1 MATVNINLRKRDG
14 TPQKDLTSIKWAWFD
29 QTDPNSFT
37 APAVTGTTETTDTLG
52 DIVVDITGTALSI
65 GQFGCL
71 ALMSSDN
78 TYTGI
83 YRLEVKQ

>member
-1 MATVNINLRKRDG
+1 MATVIVNLRRRDG
-14 TPQKDLTSIKWAWFD
+14 TAQKDLTNIKWAWFD

-37 APAVTGTTETTDTLG
+37 APAVTGTTETTNAQA
-52 DIVVDITGTALSI
+52 DIVVDVTGTSLTA

-78 TYTGI
+78 VYTGI
-83 YRLEVKQ
+83 YRLEIK